1 MKRMVAILGRHPRLL
16 ALFASVLLTVLVLML
31 DQLSFLKRLEWP
43 LRDAEMRWQQS
54 QPSQVL
60 ANDVVVVAFDEAY
73 LQQARE
79 PLALFH
85 GHLARALETLA
96 GLQPSVIGVDFALP
110 EKSFRFLA
118 PRDAPEQ
125 DYDRLLMI
133 GLARAARSTP
143 IILATTLDES
153 ARRYRSI
160 LPGFL
165 AASGLNPVVAQL
177 GLDPRGSAILCPDS
191 DGIIRRYPDVICRG
205 GAGALPPLAAQMA
218 VVQGVSRADWHGD
231 INYLAGQA
239 LTVLPV
245 QELLAQAATDEGRAR
260 LLQMIGGRAVLLG
273 AVLDYEDRHRA
284 PIALAASN
292 VLNQEVPGILI
303 QAQIYRSLMN
313 QGLLQVWDAGAV
325 WPLVWLASLFCFG
338 RRHGL
343 KLVLLLAAGGVAVV
357 GNLAAMQRGM
367 SLPVMTLLLTAGL
380 AWLCR
385 CLFELRLQRQHR
397 ERLTQAFAG
406 SSNLALMRHV
416 DTLGA
421 EPWVAAQAARVVWL
435 SVCLSGRLDATTAA
449 PVQRL
454 QALNAWLQA
463 VREVTGLNE
472 GLTEPGDPARS
483 ISLFGYPLPLFAPE
497 RQALEAALALQVLWR
512 KQSSIWRLDD
522 LTLHLAVHTDTALV
536 GCIDVSGQGHFTA
549 LGQGRESVERLQQAA
564 VSQGHGLLCSV
575 AVAEAL
581 GRPAQLIATA
591 ADAYY
596 WQETADA

>member
-1 MKRMVAILGRHPRLL
+1 MKRFEALLSRHPRLL
-16 ALFASVLLTVLVLML
+16 ALLASIVLTTVVLML
-31 DQLSFLKRLEWP
+31 DQLAFLQRLEWP

-54 QPSQVL
+54 QPSQAL
-60 ANDVVVVAFDEAY
+60 ANDVVIVAFDEAY

-85 GHLARALETLA
+85 GHLAQALETLA

-125 DYDRLLMI
+125 DYDRLLMM

-165 AASGLNPVVAQL
+165 AASGLNPVVMQL

-191 DGIIRRYPDVICRG
+191 DGIIRRYPDLACRG

-218 VVQGVSRADWHGD
+218 AVQGVSRADWQGD

-245 QELLAQAATDEGRAR
+245 QDVLAQAATTEGRAR

-313 QGLLQVWDAGAV
+313 QGLLQTWGAGAV
-325 WPLVWLASLFCFG
+325 WPLIWLASLFCFG
-338 RRHGL
+338 RRHAL
-343 KLVLLLAAGGVAVV
+343 KLVLLLGASALVAA
-357 GNLAAMQRGM
+357 GNLAAMQRGV
-367 SLPVMTLLLTAGL
+367 SLPVMTLLLTASL
-380 AWLCR
+380 AWIGR
-385 CLFELRLQRQHR
+385 WLFELRLQRQHR
-397 ERLTQAFAG
+397 ERLELAYAG
-406 SSNLALMRHV
+406 SSNPALMNKLA
-416 DTLGA
+416 D

-435 SVCLSGRLDATTAA
+435 SVRLSGRLDAMTID
-449 PVQRL
+449 PVPRL

-463 VREVTGLNE
+463 VREITGLHE
-472 GLTEPGDPARS
+472 GMTEPGDPARS

-497 RQALEAALALQVLWR
+497 RQALEAALALQLLWR

-522 LTLHLAVHTDTALV
+522 LELHLAVHTDSALV
-536 GCIDVSGQGHFTA
+536 GCIDVSNRGHFTA
-549 LGQGRESVERLQQAA
+549 LGQGREIVEQLLLQGI
-564 VSQGHGLLCSV
+564 SQGHGLMCS
-575 AVAEAL
+575 AAMAEAL
-581 GRPAQLIATA
+581 GWPPQLVATTAAAYHWQEA
-591 ADAYY
+591 ADA
-596 WQETADA
+596 

>member
-1 MKRMVAILGRHPRLL
+1 MKRFQALLSSHPRVLVLL
-16 ALFASVLLTVLVLML
+16 ASIALTALVLML
-31 DQLSFLKRLEWP
+31 DQLAFLQRLEWP

-54 QPSQVL
+54 QPSQPL

-85 GHLARALETLA
+85 GHLAQALETLA

-118 PRDAPEQ
+118 PRDDLEQ
-125 DYDRLLMI
+125 DYDRLLMM

-165 AASGLNPVVAQL
+165 AASSLNPTITQL
-177 GLDPRGSAILCPDS
+177 GLDSRGSAILCPDS
-191 DGIIRRYPDVICRG
+191 DGIIRRYPDLACRG

-218 VVQGVSRADWHGD
+218 AVQGISRTDWQGD
-231 INYLAGQA
+231 INYLAGPA

-245 QELLAQAATDEGRAR
+245 QDVLAQAATPEGRAR

-292 VLNQEVPGILI
+292 VRSQEVPGILI

-343 KLVLLLAAGGVAVV
+343 KLVLLLGAGGLAAI
-357 GNLAAMQRGM
+357 GNLAAMQRGV
-367 SLPVMTLLLTAGL
+367 SLPMMTLLLTASV
-380 AWLCR
+380 AWLGR
-385 CLFELRLQRQHR
+385 WLFELRVQRQHR
-397 ERLTQAFAG
+397 ERLEQAYAG
-406 SSNLALMRHV
+406 SSNSALMHHV
-416 DTLGA
+416 DRLGA
-421 EPWVAAQAARVVWL
+421 EPWMATQAARVVWL
-435 SVCLSGRLDATTAA
+435 SVRLHGRLDATTSD
-449 PVQRL
+449 PVLRL

-463 VREVTGLNE
+463 VREIVGLHE
-472 GLTEPGDPARS
+472 GMTEPGDPARS
-483 ISLFGYPLPLFAPE
+483 ISVFGYPLPLFAPE
-497 RQALEAALALQVLWR
+497 RHALEAALALQALWR
-512 KQSSIWRLDD
+512 KQRSVWRLDD
-522 LTLHLAVHTDTALV
+522 LTLHLAVHTDGALV
-536 GCIDVSGQGHFTA
+536 GCIDVSGRGHFTA
-549 LGQGRESVERLQQAA
+549 LGQGREIVEQLMLQGI
-564 VSQGHGLLCSV
+564 SQGAGLMCSA

-581 GRPAQLIATA
+581 GQPPQLVATA
-591 ADAYY
+591 SAYRWQESADA
-596 WQETADA
+596 

>member
-1 MKRMVAILGRHPRLL
+1 MKRFEALLSRHPRLL
-16 ALFASVLLTVLVLML
+16 ALLASIVLTTVVLML
-31 DQLSFLKRLEWP
+31 DQLAFLQRLEWP

-54 QPSQVL
+54 QPSQAL
-60 ANDVVVVAFDEAY
+60 ANDVVIVAFDEAY

-85 GHLARALETLA
+85 GHLAQALETLA

-125 DYDRLLMI
+125 DYDRLLMM

-165 AASGLNPVVAQL
+165 AASGLNPVVMQL

-191 DGIIRRYPDVICRG
+191 DGIIRRYPDLACRG

-218 VVQGVSRADWHGD
+218 AVQGVSRADWQGD

-245 QELLAQAATDEGRAR
+245 QDVLAQAATTEGRAR

-313 QGLLQVWDAGAV
+313 QGLLQTWGAGAV
-325 WPLVWLASLFCFG
+325 WPLIWLASLFCFG
-338 RRHGL
+338 RRHAL
-343 KLVLLLAAGGVAVV
+343 KLVLLLGTGALVAA
-357 GNLAAMQRGM
+357 GNLAAMQRGV
-367 SLPVMTLLLTAGL
+367 SLPVMALLLTASL
-380 AWLCR
+380 AWFGR
-385 CLFELRLQRQHR
+385 WLFELRLQRQHR
-397 ERLTQAFAG
+397 ERLELAYAG
-406 SSNLALMRHV
+406 SSNPALMNKLV
-416 DTLGA
+416 D

-435 SVCLSGRLDATTAA
+435 SVRLSGRLDAMTID
-449 PVQRL
+449 PVPRL

-463 VREVTGLNE
+463 VREITGLHE
-472 GLTEPGDPARS
+472 GMTEPGDPARS

-497 RQALEAALALQVLWR
+497 RQALEAALALQLLWR

-522 LTLHLAVHTDTALV
+522 LELHLAVHTDSALV
-536 GCIDVSGQGHFTA
+536 GCIDVSNRGHFTA
-549 LGQGRESVERLQQAA
+549 LGQGREIVEQLLLQGI
-564 VSQGHGLLCSV
+564 SQGHGLMCS
-575 AVAEAL
+575 AAMTEAL
-581 GRPAQLIATA
+581 GWPPQLVATTAAAYHWQEA
-591 ADAYY
+591 ADA
-596 WQETADA
+596 

>member
-1 MKRMVAILGRHPRLL
+1 MKRIVALLSRHPRLL
-16 ALFASVLLTVLVLML
+16 ALLASVMLTGVVLML
-31 DQLSFLKRLEWP
+31 DQLAFLTRLEWP

-54 QPSQVL
+54 QPGQVL

-85 GHLARALETLA
+85 GHLAQALETLA

-118 PRDAPEQ
+118 PRDAAEQ
-125 DYDRLLMI
+125 DYDRLLMM

-165 AASGLNPVVAQL
+165 AASGLNPVVSQL
-177 GLDPRGSAILCPDS
+177 GLDPRGSAMLCPDS
-191 DGIIRRYPDVICRG
+191 DGIIRRYPDLACRG
-205 GAGALPPLAAQMA
+205 GVGALPPLAAQMA
-218 VVQGVSRADWHGD
+218 AVQGVSRADWQGD

-245 QELLAQAATDEGRAR
+245 QDVLAQAATAEGRAG

-313 QGLLQVWDAGAV
+313 QGLLQAWGAGAV
-325 WPLVWLASLFCFG
+325 WPLVWLASLFCLG

-343 KLVLLLAAGGVAVV
+343 KLVLLLGAGGLAAV
-357 GNLAAMQRGM
+357 GNLAAMQRGVM
-367 SLPVMTLLLTAGL
+367 LPVMTLLLTASL
-380 AWLCR
+380 AWLGR
-385 CLFELRLQRQHR
+385 WLFELRLQRQHR
-397 ERLTQAFAG
+397 ERLEQAYAG
-406 SSNLALMRHV
+406 SSNPALMQYV
-416 DTLGA
+416 DTLGD
-421 EPWVAAQAARVVWL
+421 EPWVAAQAARVAWL
-435 SVCLSGRLDATTAA
+435 SVRLSGRLDAMTAD

-463 VREVTGLNE
+463 VREVAGLHE
-472 GLTEPGDPARS
+472 GMTEPGDPARS

-497 RQALEAALALQVLWR
+497 RQALEAALALQALWR
-512 KQSSIWRLDD
+512 KQGSVWRLDD
-522 LTLHLAVHTDTALV
+522 LELHLAVHTDSALV
-536 GCIDVSGQGHFTA
+536 GCIDVSGRGHFTA
-549 LGQGRESVERLQQAA
+549 LGQGRDIVEQLQQQA
-564 VSQGHGLLCSV
+564 VSQGHGLICST
-575 AVAEAL
+575 AVVEAL
-581 GRPAQLIATA
+581 GRPPQLVATTA
-591 ADAYY
+591 SAYRWQESADA
-596 WQETADA
+596 